1 MNKPPDERKEERART
16 GQNWDNEGGDQSST
30 VPQPKVD
37 ETEQDCEESVKP
49 EQATIIPKRPVTNV
63 KGNGTLFSSTY
74 FMKLWNAGSRTLKAH
89 RPSAPGNLLS
99 INPDHLRDR
108 KGFSKESFLT
118 LARNRDR

>member
-37 ETEQDCEESVKP
+37 ETEQDCDEGVER
-49 EQATIIPKRPVTNV
+49 EQAPVIPKRPVSNV
-63 KGNGTLFSSTY
+63 KANGTLFSSTY
-74 FMKLWNAGSRTLKAH
+74 FMKLWNAGSRTVAAH
-89 RPSAPGNLLS
+89 RPSPPGNPLS

-108 KGFSKESFLT
+108 NGFSKESFLT